1 MPDTPANILDAIP
14 TLEPELPAE
23 EFVTW
28 ELVIGGSLALL
39 VLLAVLALVFFFIS
53 RAQRKRLNVPVVNP
67 LDNALAALAE
77 LEEELPPL
85 RPCALRLS
93 LLLRAYLAGCAQDPA
108 LYETQE
114 EFSQRM
120 DSLAGVPA
128 ALRPE
133 LRELLDELA
142 GYKYAAETQAE
153 GSPCRALTE
162 RARNLLLRLDTAR
175 REEAAR
181 RKEEGGAA

>member
-1 MPDTPANILDAIP
+1 MPDAPDTILDAIP
-14 TLEPELPAE
+14 TLEPAPPAE

-28 ELVIGGSLALL
+28 ESIIGYGMGGLVILTLLATIVILAL
-39 VLLAVLALVFFFIS
+39 
-53 RAQRKRLNVPVVNP
+53 RARRQRQAAEAPGP
-67 LDNALAALAE
+67 LESALATLSQ
-77 LEEELPPL
+77 LEEGLPPL

-93 LLLRAYLAGCAQDPA
+93 LLLRTYLAGCTEDPS

-142 GYKYAAETQAE
+142 DYKYAAEQ
-153 GSPCRALTE
+153 LTGGTDVRTLLS
-162 RARNLLLRLDTAR
+162 RARDLLIRLDTAR
-175 REEAAR
+175 AEEEAR
-181 RKEEGGAA
+181 HREEGGAA

>member
-1 MPDTPANILDAIP
+1 MPDAPTTILDAIP
-14 TLEPELPAE
+14 TLEPELPAAD
-23 EFVTW
+23 FVTW
-28 ELVIGGSLALL
+28 ELMAEYALATLA
-39 VLLAVLALVFFFIS
+39 VLAVLALFVWRTLHS
-53 RAQRKRLNVPVVNP
+53 RRLRRLAVPVSP
-67 LDNALAALAE
+67 LESALAALAQ

-93 LLLRAYLAGCAQDPA
+93 LLVRTYLAGCSQDPA

-128 ALRPE
+128 DLRPE

-142 GYKYAAETQAE
+142 GYKYAAEQQTDGADAH
-153 GSPCRALTE
+153 ALLS
-162 RARNLLLRLDTAR
+162 RARDLLLRLDTAR
-175 REEAAR
+175 AEAAAR
-181 RKEEGGAA
+181 PDKEGGEA

>member
-1 MPDTPANILDAIP
+1 MPDAPANILDAIP
-14 TLEPELPAE
+14 TLEPELPAST
-23 EFVTW
+23 FTTW
-28 ELVIGGSLALL
+28 EDVIISCAVAAVVAAVLVGMALL
-39 VLLAVLALVFFFIS
+39 YFRS
-53 RAQRKRLNVPVVNP
+53 RRQRQAAASVSP
-67 LDNALAALAE
+67 LESALAALAQ

-93 LLLRAYLAGCAQDPA
+93 LLLRTYLAGCTEDPA

-142 GYKYAAETQAE
+142 GYKYAAEQQTD
-153 GSPCRALTE
+153 GTPCRALTE
-162 RARNLLLRLDTAR
+162 RARDLLLRLDAAR
-175 REEAAR
+175 AEAAAHPD
-181 RKEEGGAA
+181 EEGGEA

>member
-1 MPDTPANILDAIP
+1 MPDAPVNILDTIP

-23 EFVTW
+23 EFMTW
-28 ELVIGGSLALL
+28 EGLIGGGIAAL
-39 VLLAVLALVFFFIS
+39 VMVAVLATVVFLVL
-53 RAQRKRLNVPVVNP
+53 RARRQRQSAATVSP
-67 LDNALAALAE
+67 LDNALATLTQ
-77 LEEELPPL
+77 LEDELPPL

-93 LLLRAYLAGCAQDPA
+93 LLLRTYLAGCTEDPA

-142 GYKYAAETQAE
+142 GYKYAAEQQTD
-153 GSPCRALTE
+153 GTSCRTLLS
-162 RARNLLLRLDTAR
+162 RASDLLLRLDTAR
-175 REEAAR
+175 AKAAAHPD
-181 RKEEGGAA
+181 EEGGEA

>member
-1 MPDTPANILDAIP
+1 MPDAPVNILDAIP

-28 ELVIGGSLALL
+28 ESLIGGGIAVLVI
-39 VLLAVLALVFFFIS
+39 LAVLASIVFLVL
-53 RAQRKRLNVPVVNP
+53 RARRQRQAAASVSP
-67 LDNALAALAE
+67 LDSALTALAQ

-93 LLLRAYLAGCAQDPA
+93 LLLRTYLAGCTEDPA

-142 GYKYAAETQAE
+142 GYKYAAEQQTD
-153 GSPCRALTE
+153 GTPCRALTE
-162 RARNLLLRLDTAR
+162 RARDLLLRLDAAR
-175 REEAAR
+175 AEAAAHPD
-181 RKEEGGAA
+181 EEGGEA

>member
-1 MPDTPANILDAIP
+1 MPDEPVNILDAIP
-14 TLEPELPAE
+14 TLEPELPADG
-23 EFVTW
+23 FLTW
-28 ELVIGGSLALL
+28 EDIASGGGIALLLLALL
-39 VLLAVLALVFFFIS
+39 AVALFT
-53 RAQRKRLNVPVVNP
+53 AQRARSSRRPTAEPSP
-67 LDNALAALAE
+67 LDSALAALAR

-93 LLLRAYLAGCAQDPA
+93 LLLRTYLAGCAQDPA

-120 DSLAGVPA
+120 DSLATVPA

-142 GYKYAAETQAE
+142 SYKYAAEQLSNSADT
-153 GSPCRALTE
+153 RALLTRGRE
-162 RARNLLLRLDTAR
+162 LLLRLDTAR
-175 REEAAR
+175 KEEQER
-181 RKEEGGAA
+181 RKGGDD